1 MKKKYPILKTLGITA
16 GLNLVITGDLY
27 LFSHL
32 IRNQTGQALLFL
44 SITLLLIAGA
54 CLFARVP
61 VSGRGSLWGCMGI
74 SMGLH
79 LPLSIT
85 SALTGGKALSEQ
97 WPGGTGNNLAALLIL
112 LMSLSVWSIG
122 IFGVTAARSR
132 CIAAPLRE
140 ERRNRKRITKGYVKE
155 WQSLPPARL
164 RLASVLR
171 GFLRVLWTHLLTGLL
186 FTILVE
192 LDLAE
197 TILGYVA
204 FPMLWCLMIPAI
216 LPKEPL
222 TNSPCIISAAVS
234 HAILFALT
242 TLLLSV
248 RSYPNVIKNRGRIYT
263 DLILNRP
270 LDHPEQLL
278 ALGILTTGIM
288 TLLILYIGK
297 RKRTH

>member
-1 MKKKYPILKTLGITA
+1 MKKNYSILKALGITA
-16 GLNLVITGDLY
+16 GLNLLMSADLY
-27 LFSHL
+27 LFSHFVHK
-32 IRNQTGQALLFL
+32 QSGQALLFL
-44 SITLLLIAGA
+44 SVILLLTAGVS
-54 CLFARVP
+54 LFALIP
-61 VSGRGSLWGCMGI
+61 TSGRKLLWGCMGV

-85 SALTGGKALSEQ
+85 SALTGGKTLSEQ
-97 WPGGTGNNLAALLIL
+97 WPGGMGNNLAALLIL

-164 RLASVLR
+164 RLASILR

-204 FPMLWCLMIPAI
+204 FPVLWCLMIPAI
-216 LPKEPL
+216 LPPKRL
-222 TNSPCIISAAVS
+222 SGSLCVISAAVS
-234 HAILFALT
+234 HMGLFALA
-242 TLLLSV
+242 TLLLSI
-248 RSYPNVIKNRGRIYT
+248 RSYPNVVRNRGRIYT
-263 DLILNRP
+263 ELILNRP
-270 LDHPEQLL
+270 LDNPEQLL

>member
-1 MKKKYPILKTLGITA
+1 MKKNHPILKTLGITA

-32 IRNQTGQALLFL
+32 IRNQTGQALMFL
-44 SITLLLIAGA
+44 SVTLLLVAGA

-97 WPGGTGNNLAALLIL
+97 WPGGMGNNLAALLIL

-204 FPMLWCLMIPAI
+204 FPVLWCLMIPAL
-216 LPKEPL
+216 LPPKRL
-222 TNSPCIISAAVS
+222 SGSLCVISAAVS
-234 HAILFALT
+234 HMGLFALA
-242 TLLLSV
+242 TLLLSI

-263 DLILNRP
+263 ELILNRP
-270 LDHPEQLL
+270 LDNPEQLL

-297 RKRTH
+297 RKRSH

>member
-1 MKKKYPILKTLGITA
+1 
-16 GLNLVITGDLY
+16 
-27 LFSHL
+27 
-32 IRNQTGQALLFL
+32 
-44 SITLLLIAGA
+44 
-54 CLFARVP
+54 
-61 VSGRGSLWGCMGI
+61 MGI

-97 WPGGTGNNLAALLIL
+97 WPGGTGNNLAALLIC
-112 LMSLSVWSIG
+112 LMSLSVWLVGTFCITV
-122 IFGVTAARSR
+122 IRARR
-132 CIAAPLRE
+132 FAVVLRE
-140 ERRNRKRITKGYVKE
+140 EKKNRRRAAKGYVKE

-164 RLASVLR
+164 RFASTLR
-171 GFLRVLWTHLLTGLL
+171 GFLWVLWTHLLTGLL

-222 TNSPCIISAAVS
+222 ANSPCITSAAVS

-263 DLILNRP
+263 ELILNRP

-278 ALGILTTGIM
+278 ALGILTTGIL
-288 TLLILYIGK
+288 TLLILYVGK
-297 RKRTH
+297 RKGND